1 MPLQLSKFT
10 DLSLLFIILEPYHY
24 NFKTIQNMPLHTP
37 STCFSKFM
45 DQNTP
50 SLLLPL
56 IPSLFPLSTL
66 PDPPRATN
74 TSVERRA
81 TWAHPP
87 RAPPAASARSPAAWA
102 WPPRARRL
110 PSQQPTER
118 ERRGAGGGRSEEEE
132 EGLLRRREARRLPG
146 VDLAEPPWEAAW
158 EERGGGD
165 AGRRRCPGRRE
176 AHREA
181 RRHCWP
187 ATASRA
193 AVAVPDHRPPPAKL
207 ELVPTRR
214 RLPAATSPER
224 RGGR

>member
-1 MPLQLSKFT
+1 MAAARRGPLTLRDLLELGCDSSSDGFRSYPRCLPWSDDALQAPVRLLVEADLRRSPSRSLS
-10 DLSLLFIILEPYHY
+10 
-24 NFKTIQNMPLHTP
+24 
-37 STCFSKFM
+37 
-45 DQNTP
+45 
-50 SLLLPL
+50 
-56 IPSLFPLSTL
+56 SLFNITRISNLAP
-66 PDPPRATN
+66 PPRT
-74 TSVERRA
+74 
-81 TWAHPP
+81 
-87 RAPPAASARSPAAWA
+87 PPAASARSPAAWA

-146 VDLAEPPWEAAW
+146 VDLAELPWEAAW
-158 EERGGGD
+158 EDRGGGD
-165 AGRRRCPGRRE
+165 TGRRRCPGRRE